1 MNTDQFWN
9 LIESAR
15 TISSSCSGMAQ
26 RLKEYFV
33 EMSADEIYG
42 FQQEL
47 WQRLDESY
55 RWDLWAVAFIIDGGC
70 SDDGFEYFRGWLI
83 SQGRKYFEAAL
94 ADPRQAA
101 ERAQPDAIYCE
112 DILYVAGIAYKAK
125 TGKHLTRSAGR
136 TQKSPAGTLWEEDK
150 VNDLYPDLAERFSGK

>member
-1 MNTDQFWN
+1 
-9 LIESAR
+9 
-15 TISSSCSGMAQ
+15 
-26 RLKEYFV
+26 
-33 EMSADEIYG
+33 MSADEIYG

-101 ERAQPDAIYCE
+101 ERAQPDTIYCE
-112 DILYVAGIAYKAK
+112 DILYVAGVAYKAK

-136 TQKSPAGTLWEEDK
+136 NQKSPAGTLWEEDK
-150 VNDLYPDLAERFSGK
+150 VNDLFPDLAERFSGK